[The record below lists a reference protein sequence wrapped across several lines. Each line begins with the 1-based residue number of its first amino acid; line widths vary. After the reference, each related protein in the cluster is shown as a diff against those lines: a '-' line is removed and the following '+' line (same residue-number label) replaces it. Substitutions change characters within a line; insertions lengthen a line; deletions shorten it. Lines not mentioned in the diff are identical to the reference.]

1 MADEI
6 WHDLQ
11 HMVLGRDDPELLVPH
26 QVYTSV
32 VASNRLSLIGRP
44 LNTHAQNLRRILS
57 ALPRSWGRGM
67 AARVHG
73 RILDGQCVQFRFRS
87 ESDLVSVI
95 RRAPWLYNH
104 WFVALQRWVDFPG
117 PDFLTFIDL
126 WVQVRG
132 IPPPYVSE
140 LSVRFI
146 AHTLGPVIEVDFNE
160 ITSTQI
166 AFIRVKVRISIT
178 DRLRFFRRV
187 RFESREEAMIGFE
200 YERLQRICTNC
211 CRINHDV
218 AHCPYLVPQA
228 APNNEENEDNNDA
241 DVLVVPVWN
250 EGAGSN
256 NPTPPPPLENQSS
269 SSSSEISSYSPIS
282 QPPNPASPLLDL
294 NQMVEEHRP
303 IRFDTSS
310 SSSSRG
316 VHTKARYEI
325 GESSKRK
332 KDKQVD
338 LNFER
343 NTRRCRQDH
352 GIRFYPVSGQPP

>member
-187 RFESREEAMIGFE
+187 RFESREEAMI
-200 YERLQRICTNC
+200 
-211 CRINHDV
+211 
-218 AHCPYLVPQA
+218 
-228 APNNEENEDNNDA
+228 ENEDNNDA

>member
-11 HMVLGRDDPELLVPH
+11 HMVLGRDDPELFVPH

-32 VASNRLSLIGRP
+32 VASNRLRLIGRP

-187 RFESREEAMIGFE
+187 RFESREGAMI
-200 YERLQRICTNC
+200 
-211 CRINHDV
+211 
-218 AHCPYLVPQA
+218 
-228 APNNEENEDNNDA
+228 ENEDNNDS

-250 EGAGSN
+250 EGDGSN

-269 SSSSEISSYSPIS
+269 SSSSEIFSYSPIS
-282 QPPNPASPLLDL
+282 QPPNPASTLLDL

-332 KDKQVD
+332 KDKQMD